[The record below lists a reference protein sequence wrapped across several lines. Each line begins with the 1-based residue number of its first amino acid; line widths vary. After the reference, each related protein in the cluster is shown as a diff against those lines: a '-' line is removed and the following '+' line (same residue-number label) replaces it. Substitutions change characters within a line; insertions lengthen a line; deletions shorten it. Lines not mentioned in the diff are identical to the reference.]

1 MEVSKEL
8 SKKFNSFQEN
18 GIKHVRSAILQI
30 KTIGKIDQ
38 NGYILR
44 YKAKM
49 QEIMLCWKKV
59 QFRRKSSIFEIIFR
73 N

>member
-1 MEVSKEL
+1 MLVSKEL
-8 SKKFNSFQEN
+8 LKKLNLFQEK

-38 NGYILR
+38 NAYILR

-49 QEIMLCWKKV
+49 QEIMLYLKKSAISLEK
-59 QFRRKSSIFEIIFR
+59 QHF
-73 N
+73 